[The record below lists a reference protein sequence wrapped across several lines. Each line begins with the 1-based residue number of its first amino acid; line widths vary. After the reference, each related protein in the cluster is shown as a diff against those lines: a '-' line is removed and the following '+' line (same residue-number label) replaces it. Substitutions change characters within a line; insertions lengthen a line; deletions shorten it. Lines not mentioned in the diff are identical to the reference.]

1 MSRESPWRTKLI
13 VSAAVGVTRH
23 FHSSA
28 QRPPTGPLLVPL
40 QVPLQVPDQ
49 GTGPINRREKLSQAA
64 EGGGP

>member
-40 QVPLQVPDQ
+40 QVPDQ